1 MSTGSSEFSLARS
14 NLSLASSPPRRI
26 APSCLTV
33 YMSAESLPLSET
45 TATATTNLIADC
57 STPNGETV
65 AMDAEEK
72 GLITPRDKVSHEQ
85 QNKPIL
91 LYSQWK
97 NRVTTAII
105 IRISCTR
112 STLYALLGFD
122 GVDG

>member
-33 YMSAESLPLSET
+33 YMSAESLPANDT
-45 TATATTNLIADC
+45 TATTNLIADC
-57 STPNGETV
+57 STPNGEGVT
-65 AMDAEEK
+65 MDAEEK
-72 GLITPRDKVSHEQ
+72 GLITPRDKVTE

-97 NRVTTAII
+97 NRVTTVNLL
-105 IRISCTR
+105 RISCTFN
-112 STLYALLGFD
+112 ALLGFD